1 MFPTLSS
8 IQVGERHADDAAHCG
23 SPVHPRRC
31 PARAWRSLF
40 IGHGQLDTTNVTPVS
55 SSTVASRTCRRVK
68 LDSAVDAYKVRA
80 GVERRCCHGRRV
92 RVDE

>member
-31 PARAWRSLF
+31 PARF

-80 GVERRCCHGRRV
+80 GVERRCCHGWRV